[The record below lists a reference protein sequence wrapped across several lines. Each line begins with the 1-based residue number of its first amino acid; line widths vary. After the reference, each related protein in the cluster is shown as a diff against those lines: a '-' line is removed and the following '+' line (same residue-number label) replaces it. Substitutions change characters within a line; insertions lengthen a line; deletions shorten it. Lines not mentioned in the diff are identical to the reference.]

1 MSKLRL
7 LIVEDDEQDL
17 EACRDSV
24 ERYVDEKNRD
34 IELVEC
40 KTLDE
45 ALELL
50 DNSFDGAII
59 DLKLADEGDEG
70 NQVIKKI
77 EESFFR
83 IPIAI
88 FTADPGNS
96 DYTLNQEI
104 MLLGVFQKRETQ
116 HDELLDRFW
125 DIYDTGLTHIMGG
138 RGLIERR
145 LNEVFL
151 KNLRSQIQTWI
162 SYGKEDSERT
172 EKALLRY
179 TLNHLFQLLEED
191 DERCF
196 PEEVYLHPPLSGN
209 ITTGSIVQNGT
220 SDQSFVVLSPAC
232 DLVFKSNGEFRTDR
246 ILLVEIEKENHIV
259 DKALVSVKRMRDE
272 KRKREKTKETLKAV
286 FNNNYTFYYHWLPK
300 TVFFDG
306 GFLNFR
312 KMNALT
318 KNEFDEKFEKPSIQ
332 ISPFFVKDIVAR
344 FSSFYARQGQ
354 PDIDSSD
361 FVARYVA
368 RQQG

>member
-17 EACRDSV
+17 VACRDSV

-96 DYTLNQEI
+96 DYTLNQKI
-104 MLLGVFQKRETQ
+104 MLLDVFQKRETQ
-116 HDELLDRFW
+116 YNELLDRFW
-125 DIYDTGLTHIMGG
+125 DIYDTGLTHIMGS
-138 RGLIERR
+138 RGLIEQR

-162 SYGKEDSERT
+162 SYGKRRSRANR
-172 EKALLRY
+172 KGSPPI
-179 TLNHLFQLLEED
+179 HLE
-191 DERCF
+191 
-196 PEEVYLHPPLSGN
+196 S
-209 ITTGSIVQNGT
+209 
-220 SDQSFVVLSPAC
+220 
-232 DLVFKSNGEFRTDR
+232 
-246 ILLVEIEKENHIV
+246 
-259 DKALVSVKRMRDE
+259 LVS
-272 KRKREKTKETLKAV
+272 TA
-286 FNNNYTFYYHWLPK
+286 
-300 TVFFDG
+300 
-306 GFLNFR
+306 
-312 KMNALT
+312 
-318 KNEFDEKFEKPSIQ
+318 
-332 ISPFFVKDIVAR
+332 
-344 FSSFYARQGQ
+344 
-354 PDIDSSD
+354 
-361 FVARYVA
+361 
-368 RQQG
+368 

>member
-17 EACRDSV
+17 VACRDSV
-24 ERYVDEKNRD
+24 ERYLDEKNRH

-59 DLKLADEGDEG
+59 DLKLSAGGNEG

-96 DYTLNQEI
+96 DSTLNQKI
-104 MLLGVFQKRETQ
+104 MLLDVFQKRKTQ
-116 HDELLDRFW
+116 YIELLDQFW

-151 KNLRSQIQTWI
+151 KILRSQIQTWI

-191 DERCF
+191 DDGVFQKRSTSIHRCRAISQ
-196 PEEVYLHPPLSGN
+196 PG
-209 ITTGSIVQNGT
+209 
-220 SDQSFVVLSPAC
+220 VL
-232 DLVFKSNGEFRTDR
+232 
-246 ILLVEIEKENHIV
+246 
-259 DKALVSVKRMRDE
+259 
-272 KRKREKTKETLKAV
+272 
-286 FNNNYTFYYHWLPK
+286 
-300 TVFFDG
+300 
-306 GFLNFR
+306 
-312 KMNALT
+312 
-318 KNEFDEKFEKPSIQ
+318 
-332 ISPFFVKDIVAR
+332 
-344 FSSFYARQGQ
+344 
-354 PDIDSSD
+354 
-361 FVARYVA
+361 
-368 RQQG
+368 

>member
-138 RGLIERR
+138 RGLIEQR

-179 TLNHLFQLLEED
+179 TLNHLFQLLEEG

-196 PEEVYLHPPLSGN
+196 PEEVYLHPPLSDN
-209 ITTGSIVQNGT
+209 ITTGSIVKKKSNNK
-220 SDQSFVVLSPAC
+220 SFVVLSPAC
-232 DLVFKSNGEFRTDR
+232 DLVIRPNGEFKTDR
-246 ILLVEIEKENHIV
+246 ILLVEIEEANDIAKDAKDIG
-259 DKALVSVKRMRDE
+259 KKKRRS
-272 KRKREKTKETLKAV
+272 LCA
-286 FNNNYTFYYHWLPK
+286 NNEELYYHWLPK
-300 TVFFDG
+300 IKYFDG

-312 KMNALT
+312 KLKTVDKINFCD
-318 KNEFDEKFEKPSIQ
+318 EFETPSFQ
-332 ISPFFVKDIVAR
+332 ISPFFVKDIIAR
-344 FSSFYARQGQ
+344 FASFYGRQGQ

-361 FVARYVA
+361 FVNLWTEH
-368 RQQG
+368 

>member
-17 EACRDSV
+17 VACRDSV

-96 DYTLNQEI
+96 DYTLNQKI
-104 MLLGVFQKRETQ
+104 MLLDVFQKRETQ
-116 HDELLDRFW
+116 YNELLDRFW
-125 DIYDTGLTHIMGG
+125 DIYDTGLTHIMGS
-138 RGLIERR
+138 RGLIEQR

-162 SYGKEDSERT
+162 SYGKEDPERT

-179 TLNHLFQLLEED
+179 TLNHLFQLLEEG

-196 PEEVYLHPPLSGN
+196 PEEAYLHPPLSDN
-209 ITTGSIVQNGT
+209 ITTGSIVKEKTN
-220 SDQSFVVLSPAC
+220 DQPFVVLSPAC
-232 DLVFKSNGEFRTDR
+232 DLVLRGQNGKSNTDY
-246 ILLVEIEKENHIV
+246 ILLVEIESIN
-259 DKALVSVKRMRDE
+259 DALDGRRNKDQVASLVKNRRQY
-272 KRKREKTKETLKAV
+272 
-286 FNNNYTFYYHWLPK
+286 FHWLPP
-300 TVFFDG
+300 THFFEG
-306 GFLNFR
+306 GVLNFR
-312 KMNALT
+312 RLKTFT
-318 KNEFDEKFEKPSIQ
+318 KDEFDDKFDKPLIQ

-354 PDIDSSD
+354 PDIDNSE
-361 FVARYVA
+361 FVNLWTEH
-368 RQQG
+368 

>member
-59 DLKLADEGDEG
+59 DLKLAAGGNEG

-77 EESFFR
+77 EESIFR

-88 FTADPGNS
+88 FTANPGNS
-96 DYTLNQEI
+96 DYTLNQKI

-116 HDELLDRFW
+116 YDELLDRFW

-138 RGLIERR
+138 RGLIEQR

-162 SYGKEDSERT
+162 SYGKKDSERT

-179 TLNHLFQLLEED
+179 ALNHLIQLLEED

-196 PEEVYLHPPLSGN
+196 PEEVYLHPPLSGQYHN
-209 ITTGSIVQNGT
+209 REYCERKDERSAVCGS
-220 SDQSFVVLSPAC
+220 
-232 DLVFKSNGEFRTDR
+232 
-246 ILLVEIEKENHIV
+246 
-259 DKALVSVKRMRDE
+259 
-272 KRKREKTKETLKAV
+272 
-286 FNNNYTFYYHWLPK
+286 
-300 TVFFDG
+300 
-306 GFLNFR
+306 
-312 KMNALT
+312 
-318 KNEFDEKFEKPSIQ
+318 KPSL
-332 ISPFFVKDIVAR
+332 R
-344 FSSFYARQGQ
+344 SSSQRSKRQTQHRLYSLG
-354 PDIDSSD
+354 
-361 FVARYVA
+361 RN
-368 RQQG
+368 RKHKRCT